1 MDELVSDN
9 QRKNLRILFNH
20 DVRFSMDQFNW
31 HLGRADNISKGG
43 IFVETERR
51 LKVGV
56 KIYLNFSIPTNFQNI
71 KATGEVVRLANAA
84 GGSTKEEFS
93 GMGIRFSLA
102 PSEELMIR
110 SFIRGILDNSVP
122 VRSPSLRQP
131 SRRILSA
138 ETKSSLIYTIK
149 WWVKE
154 IVTKFAR
161 VNYLIAELVVLI
173 FIVVMIKILFTK

>member
-9 QRKNLRILFNH
+9 QRKDLRILFNN

-51 LKVGV
+51 LKVGI

-71 KATGEVVRLANAA
+71 KATGEVVRLANA
-84 GGSTKEEFS
+84 GGESTEEEFS
-93 GMGIRFSLA
+93 GMGIRFSLV

-110 SFIRGILDNSVP
+110 SFIRGMLNNSVP
-122 VRSPSLRQP
+122 VRFSNLQKSPKYSLNV
-131 SRRILSA
+131 
-138 ETKSSLIYTIK
+138 ETKSTFVSVLK
-149 WWVKE
+149 WWAKE
-154 IVTKFAR
+154 AVTKFVK
-161 VNYLIAELVVLI
+161 VNYLIAELVVLV
-173 FIVVMIKILFTK
+173 FILIIIKTFFTR